1 MFILTQ
7 AHENVL
13 YLIHMNKEVIYLEP
27 EDDITDILSKL
38 QRAEQKVVAL
48 VPPKKATMLRSAVNM
63 KLVAKAAKE
72 CKKVAV
78 IVTADPAISKMA
90 MMAQIPVAKTLQS
103 RPVVPTKESLEAAQ
117 ADEQVID
124 EDLADVTDKAELD
137 SLKHKADA
145 PGKGAESASE
155 ARKDKSA
162 NTIELDE
169 EGLENGSK
177 KASEKAKKGADGKKV
192 PDIARYRKWIIAGV
206 VAALVLI
213 VFGVWAFVFAPAAEI
228 VVAMSTS
235 SSNFSEEI
243 RFTSDPSAENVEEG
257 ILYAH
262 KETFEPEY
270 TEDFEATGKEDRGE
284 KATGKVTFTM
294 NFTPKAETATKIGLS
309 KGYSKLTAT
318 PTATSKPVNY
328 TLNEDLSSEWDG
340 TTAGLNQLKE
350 DGWNCSISGSVTSL
364 SYRCSKTVTAEVVAN
379 AAGEDYNIGANGAV
393 WDSITDDD
401 ENITIKNTS
410 AITGG
415 TSREVTTVTQSNLD
429 SAKERILASHAS
441 EGKSLLM
448 DQVKSDDVVV
458 IESSFASEAGDVK
471 STPAVGAEVD
481 ENAKPEITVKAIY
494 SVYTLDKTKVEE
506 FIKAKMQVADDQ
518 RIYSIGDP
526 YVERFTNL
534 DETARLKTVVKTG
547 PTVTEETIMEKSKGR
562 KIGEVQSLL
571 RSINGVSSV
580 EITPSYFWVNSVP
593 NDPNKVTIELTVE
606 DN

>member
-1 MFILTQ
+1 
-7 AHENVL
+7 
-13 YLIHMNKEVIYLEP
+13 MNKEVIYLEP

-145 PGKGAESASE
+145 PGKGPESAAE

-177 KASEKAKKGADGKKV
+177 KASEKAKKGTDGKKV

-243 RFTSDPSAENVEEG
+243 RFTSDQSAENVEEG

-284 KATGKVTFTM
+284 KATGTVALAM
-294 NFTPKAETATKIGLS
+294 RFTPQADAATTVGLG
-309 KGYSKLTAT
+309 KGTKLTAT
-318 PTATSKPVNY
+318 TADGKAVTYTLDEDLTTDWSGESTADLTADGWKCSGVSSTTCTKSASAKVTAT
-328 TLNEDLSSEWDG
+328 
-340 TTAGLNQLKE
+340 
-350 DGWNCSISGSVTSL
+350 
-364 SYRCSKTVTAEVVAN
+364 
-379 AAGEDYNIGANGAV
+379 AAGEDYNIGAGRTWNP
-393 WDSITDDD
+393 ITDDD
-401 ENITIKNTS
+401 ETITISNS
-410 AITGG
+410 GAFTGG